1 MENKV
6 EVVIHKDQVEQW
18 FKPRTFTDREWEVL
32 AYEIQELLEHTIDL
46 QLADIIADLDNL
58 VAQDD
63 KFN

>member
-18 FKPRTFTDREWEVL
+18 FAPRTFTDKEWEVL

-58 VAQDD
+58 VEQDS
-63 KFN
+63 KFD